1 MILAKNGIRLESWQS
16 WGLIVFLALA
26 VVFLIIV
33 LVLDITENKRGK

>member
-1 MILAKNGIRLESWQS
+1 MILAKNGIPLESWQS

-26 VVFLIIV
+26 VVFIIIV